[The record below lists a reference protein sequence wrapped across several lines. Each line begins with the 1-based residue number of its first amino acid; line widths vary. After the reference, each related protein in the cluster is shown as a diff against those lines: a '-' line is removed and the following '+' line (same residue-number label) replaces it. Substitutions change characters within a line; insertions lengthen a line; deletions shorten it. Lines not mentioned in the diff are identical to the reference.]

1 MFAGTLPIDSQNSL
15 ALLGKTNCLSSCY
28 MAGGSALALQLNH
41 RQSIDFDFFSKDTP
55 DYPDI
60 KKSLHSI
67 GRLTVSSETLKTL
80 TGSFNGIKFS
90 LFHYPYP
97 VIRPFKK
104 FLGINIA
111 CPEDISA
118 MKLVA
123 ITDRGTKKDFIDLYF
138 IAKKLFGFS
147 EMLGFYDE
155 KYHLLEKNMF
165 TIMKSLS
172 FFLDAENSEMPKM
185 LEKVTW
191 QEIKTFFEKESVRL
205 ANKYL

>member
-1 MFAGTLPIDSQNSL
+1 
-15 ALLGKTNCLSSCY
+15 

-55 DYPDI
+55 DYADI

-67 GRLTVSSETLKTL
+67 GRLTVSSETPKTL
-80 TGSFNGIKFS
+80 TGSFNGVKFS

-104 FLGINIA
+104 FFRINIA
-111 CPEDISA
+111 SPEDISA

-138 IAKKLFGFS
+138 IVKKLFGFS
-147 EMLGFYDE
+147 KMLGFYDE

-165 TIMKSLS
+165 TIIKSLS
-172 FFLDAENSEMPKM
+172 FFLDAEEEKMPKM
-185 LEKVTW
+185 IENVSWEEVK
-191 QEIKTFFEKESVRL
+191 KFFESEVIKL